1 MAQIV
6 MTLKKQFADNCT
18 LDSAAWEHLSS
29 SFPIA
34 WEIAGVEAHMV
45 KFQYRG
51 GTPAGGEALVTFE
64 VADNDV
70 ALLYGQAM
78 SMGKPGTASVVGGRV
93 EIVPRRPRGRP
104 PK

>member
-18 LDSAAWEHLSS
+18 LDSAAWEHVSN
-29 SFPIA
+29 SFPID
-34 WEIAGVEAHMV
+34 WEIAGVPMRMV

-51 GTPAGGEALVTFE
+51 GVPSGGEALVTFE
-64 VADNDV
+64 LADNDV
-70 ALLYGQAM
+70 ALLYGQAL
-78 SMGKPGTASVVGGRV
+78 SMGRPGTASMTGGRV
-93 EIVPRRPRGRP
+93 EIVPKRPRGRP